1 MAAAGLPLLNFLVL
15 NCVPKISTLFSPYP
29 QADVPV
35 RKGGI
40 MTDFEHLGPDEG
52 GNVLPDEGDQ
62 TTNVPAQEA
71 SELNESEGSAAEDIE
86 AAAEP
91 QAGEPQAAEPAPSDA
106 PEEQAI
112 SSENNAEEHAEAS
125 HAQNIPE
132 GKLPRRG
139 KAFAGDGRRMG
150 KVKKSVWY
158 DEAGNRLGE
167 FVKEGRHVLFRDGER
182 KLGYVDA
189 DHNVFTNEHEH
200 LAIIRPFERMW
211 FLMLLAFLLLV
222 TIITGVVSS
231 FFVLRSNA
239 DDIPVFRITDTEGTD
254 WEFIENLPIFENDYF
269 DVDAIVPGM
278 SGSYRFILE
287 NLNDYSLDY
296 DLVCTEENDFGID
309 IRFRLLRDGHYLT
322 AEEGYDDIENMDYD
336 LTIMG
341 GSSQYFVLEWYWA
354 DDDPVDTNAGE
365 NGAEYTFT
373 LTINAAKQDA
383 EETA

>member
-52 GNVLPDEGDQ
+52 GNVLPDEGERDIASA
-62 TTNVPAQEA
+62 PAEEQAAPEV
-71 SELNESEGSAAEDIE
+71 SAEEQAAPE
-86 AAAEP
+86 AA
-91 QAGEPQAAEPAPSDA
+91 PSEA
-106 PEEQAI
+106 PEEQTI
-112 SSENNAEEHAEAS
+112 SSENNAEEPAEAS

-139 KAFAGDGRRMG
+139 KAFAGDG
-150 KVKKSVWY
+150 
-158 DEAGNRLGE
+158 NRLGE
-167 FVKEGRHVLFRDGER
+167 FVKEGAHVLFRDGER

-211 FLMLLAFLLLV
+211 FLLPLAFLLLV

-231 FFVLRSNA
+231 FFVMRSNA

-296 DLVCTEENDFGID
+296 TLVCTEENDFGID
-309 IRFRLLRDGHYLT
+309 IRYRLLRDGHYLT

-341 GSSQYFVLEWYWA
+341 GSSQFFVLEWYWA

-373 LTINAAKQDA
+373 LTVNAAKQDA

>member
-40 MTDFEHLGPDEG
+40 MTDCKHLGPDEG
-52 GNVLPDEGDQ
+52 GNVLPDEGEQ
-62 TTNVPAQEA
+62 SIASAPAE
-71 SELNESEGSAAEDIE
+71 E
-86 AAAEP
+86 
-91 QAGEPQAAEPAPSDA
+91 QAAPEVSAEEQAAPEAAPSDA

-112 SSENNAEEHAEAS
+112 SLENNAEEPAEAS

-182 KLGYVDA
+182 KLGYVDT

-296 DLVCTEENDFGID
+296 TLVCTEENDFGID
-309 IRFRLLRDGHYLT
+309 IRYRLVRDGHYLT

-336 LTIMG
+336 LSIMG
-341 GSSQYFVLEWYWA
+341 GSSQFFVLEWYWA

-373 LTINAAKQDA
+373 LTITAVKQEEGEAA
-383 EETA
+383 